1 MTASEARRPLL
12 FLDVDGPLNPFAI
25 RLDSLPAEYQIH
37 EMRPDLWADPELQPL
52 RVVLN
57 PEHGEQLLALP
68 AELVWAT
75 SWEDDANAWIGP
87 RIGLPALPVVG
98 WPEDLNADA
107 PADLCW
113 KTPTLLEY
121 AAGRPFAFIDD
132 DITYADQL
140 YADARSEAPMLF
152 HFVHPAK
159 GLTAAD
165 FEILAGWLG
174 AL

>member
-1 MTASEARRPLL
+1 MTSSAACRPLL

-25 RLDSLPAEYQIH
+25 HLEALPAEYQVH
-37 EMRPDLWADPELQPL
+37 EMRPDLWADPMLQPL
-52 RVVLN
+52 RVCLN
-57 PEHGEQLLALP
+57 PAHGARLLALP

-75 SWEDDANAWIGP
+75 SWEHDANSWIAP
-87 RIGLPALPVVG
+87 RLGLPELPVVG
-98 WPEDLNADA
+98 WPEDLNAHA

-132 DITYADQL
+132 DITDADRL
-140 YADARSEAPMLF
+140 YAEARCEAPMLF
-152 HFVHPAK
+152 HHVDPAK
-159 GLTAAD
+159 GLTDAD
-165 FEILAGWLG
+165 FAVLAEWLG